1 MTIHDRQVYPGS
13 MVEGTPYKFWEDDYA
28 VVQYF
33 VENFNAD
40 PDRIIFTGN
49 SGGCRR
55 TSIINK
61 TYPGLVDVFIANNGF
76 IDRPQGLTTATG
88 EPLDYTDEDW
98 KNVAASGI
106 AIWSL
111 TGQADR
117 DYASSIQL
125 GLEKI
130 RGYYLEA
137 GYSEEWF
144 EDNFRYSLY
153 PSNFFMYWGE
163 SDHSCTKVTYWY
175 FFDKPYLGPYA
186 EIIDGGQLVYYNPLE
201 PGDTYSL
208 PGVQNGIEGFEY
220 PVYAESVLEWALSR
234 TK

>member
-1 MTIHDRQVYPGS
+1 MGNLNFDGSVYRWVEQYLLGGTPVIAMTIHDRQVYPGS

-117 DYASSIQL
+117 IMLQFS
-125 GLEKI
+125 
-130 RGYYLEA
+130 
-137 GYSEEWF
+137 
-144 EDNFRYSLY
+144 
-153 PSNFFMYWGE
+153 
-163 SDHSCTKVTYWY
+163 
-175 FFDKPYLGPYA
+175 
-186 EIIDGGQLVYYNPLE
+186 
-201 PGDTYSL
+201 
-208 PGVQNGIEGFEY
+208 
-220 PVYAESVLEWALSR
+220 
-234 TK
+234 